1 MGFVSSRP
9 YASKTMLLSSNRV
22 STGTASTNS
31 GHTWQGSTRVPSRLN
46 QLSYRASQSLV
57 YPLTDWRR
65 RLAQRSQPQEIINQ
79 KELRVVGMRRTG
91 NHAIITW
98 IERQQPGT
106 AYHLNNVA
114 AGTNPYRYKSNNLR
128 RYHPQHGKMAA
139 VYQRQAE
146 GNLIKRDC
154 LILSYE
160 DWGLEQVTQ
169 PRFERNRTL
178 YLGKSAQQR
187 DVLILRDPFNLFASR
202 LKQNF
207 VDTKSKTASMVDMW
221 LAYAREFT
229 GESSYLQP
237 DRVCINYNR
246 WFADVSYRRE
256 LADQLGLV
264 FSDAGLRYVPPL
276 GGGSS
281 FSGTRHSGQAGCLDV
296 TNRWRHFADN
306 PAFRQLFQ
314 NEEIWHYSQQIF
326 GDLPETE
333 TLRPAS

>member
-1 MGFVSSRP
+1 
-9 YASKTMLLSSNRV
+9 MLLSPNRV
-22 STGTASTNS
+22 STGSASHQPTAT
-31 GHTWQGSTRVPSRLN
+31 QRGSTQIPSRLN
-46 QLSYRASQSLV
+46 QLSYRATQALV

-65 RLAQRSQPQEIINQ
+65 RVALRSQSQEVINQ

-106 AYHLNNVA
+106 AYHLNNIA

-128 RYHPQHGKMAA
+128 RYHPQHSKMAA
-139 VYQRQAE
+139 VYQQQAA
-146 GNLIKRDC
+146 GALIKRDC

-178 YLGKSAQQR
+178 YLGKSNQQL

-221 LAYAREFT
+221 LAYAREFV

-237 DRVCINYNR
+237 DRVCINYNQ
-246 WFADVSYRRE
+246 WFADVSYRRG

-264 FSDAGLRYVPPL
+264 FSDAGLRHVPHL

-281 FSGTRHSGQAGCLDV
+281 FSGTRHSGQAGRLDV

-306 PAFRQLFQ
+306 PAFRQLFE
-314 NEEIWHYSQQIF
+314 NEEIWHYSTQIF
-326 GDLPETE
+326 GDLPGTE
-333 TLRPAS
+333 ALRAAR